1 VVPAVFTTRPTPF
14 RDMFEFAELMPP
26 GHTCSKKNRTYMRLD
41 DMNVTEPRKPLCL
54 SGEAIRA
61 VSTTDVRKWG

>member
-1 VVPAVFTTRPTPF
+1 
-14 RDMFEFAELMPP
+14 MFEFAELMPP